1 MTTKSKRFILYLL
14 GITIV
19 ALVIRAI
26 ICVQLFNAPDVQTP
40 NVQTDMATYLT
51 LAKDI
56 LKGNWPDHYDYQ
68 PFYYTVFLPF
78 CLSIVSSST
87 ALVMIMQT
95 LLGSL
100 AVWLVGLGTAQLYG
114 RKAGLIAA
122 ILLAVARFHAFYTP
136 FLLFE
141 VLNSFWL
148 ALLFWLLVRSW
159 KRNTWLLWMLTA
171 ATLSCAALT
180 RGNALLFLPFILA
193 FILWRN
199 RRKLVKGV
207 AVAAATIA
215 IFYLPQLPFSVVNYR
230 YTGRWCGPST
240 AGDKVLA
247 LGNTPEAPPGGL
259 EYPMTYHEWCNDSDK
274 RPEEGRVS
282 VPSHIIQWFKESP
295 LQVIE
300 LQFRKVLLFWYRKE
314 IPNNVNIEI
323 HGRGCPLLKLL
334 IPYWLFAIPALGALL
349 SCWKLRSPRSLL
361 LFMLVTVY
369 FAATA
374 MFYILARFRIGIV
387 PLLCV
392 LAAVFVQ
399 RIITAWQCKELPSP
413 DKGRQRLIL
422 LGLAAACAAFI
433 VCSAFTL
440 YQDLYEAD
448 VIRAIRPNG
457 IAVNGKEGVLIY
469 DHGPFCEGGAEGINP
484 SSDGPL
490 EIRKTLI
497 IPQENRDLFATR
509 PTTVR
514 IPFFNQ
520 ARTPFSAS
528 FINGNQHV
536 TPEIT
541 TRRFIPWLEAKFDRL
556 TINDD
561 GTATIMLIV
570 NGSPEIGLGIDRLR
584 TYGRTQYISNSQ
596 PLPIPF
602 EASIEIYVSR

>member
-1 MTTKSKRFILYLL
+1 MKTKRFLCLL
-14 GITIV
+14 LSITII
-19 ALVIRAI
+19 ALIIRAI

-51 LAKDI
+51 MAKDI

-87 ALVMIMQT
+87 ALVMVMQT

-122 ILLAVARFHAFYTP
+122 VLLALARFHAFYTP

-159 KRNTWLLWMLTA
+159 KRNTWLLWMLSA
-171 ATLSCAALT
+171 VVLSCAALT

-199 RRKLVKGV
+199 RRKIAKGA
-207 AVAAATIA
+207 AVAAVTIA
-215 IFYLPQLPFSVVNYR
+215 IFYLPQLPFSIVNYR

-295 LQVIE
+295 MQVIE

-334 IPYWLFAIPALGALL
+334 LPFWLFAIPALAALL
-349 SCWKLRSPRSLL
+349 SCWRFRSPSRLL
-361 LFMLVTVY
+361 LFMLVVVY
-369 FAATA
+369 FGATA

-392 LAAVFVQ
+392 LAAVFCQ
-399 RIITAWQCKELPSP
+399 RLMDVWQTRTQPNP
-413 DKGRQRLIL
+413 DKGRQRLVL
-422 LGLAAACAAFI
+422 HAL
-433 VCSAFTL
+433 S
-440 YQDLYEAD
+440 
-448 VIRAIRPNG
+448 RP
-457 IAVNGKEGVLIY
+457 I
-469 DHGPFCEGGAEGINP
+469 
-484 SSDGPL
+484 
-490 EIRKTLI
+490 
-497 IPQENRDLFATR
+497 
-509 PTTVR
+509 
-514 IPFFNQ
+514 
-520 ARTPFSAS
+520 
-528 FINGNQHV
+528 
-536 TPEIT
+536 
-541 TRRFIPWLEAKFDRL
+541 
-556 TINDD
+556 
-561 GTATIMLIV
+561 
-570 NGSPEIGLGIDRLR
+570 
-584 TYGRTQYISNSQ
+584 
-596 PLPIPF
+596 
-602 EASIEIYVSR
+602 

>member
-1 MTTKSKRFILYLL
+1 MKTKRFLCLL
-14 GITIV
+14 LSITII
-19 ALVIRAI
+19 ALIIRTI

-51 LAKDI
+51 MAKDI

-87 ALVMIMQT
+87 ALVMVMQT

-122 ILLAVARFHAFYTP
+122 VLLALARFHAFYTP

-159 KRNTWLLWMLTA
+159 KRNTWLLWMLSA
-171 ATLSCAALT
+171 VVLSCAALT

-199 RRKLVKGV
+199 RRKIVKG
-207 AVAAATIA
+207 AAIAAATIA
-215 IFYLPQLPFSVVNYR
+215 IFYLPQLPFSIVNYR

-334 IPYWLFAIPALGALL
+334 LPFWLFAIPALAALL
-349 SCWKLRSPRSLL
+349 SCWRFRSPSRLL
-361 LFMLVTVY
+361 LFMLVVVY
-369 FAATA
+369 FGATA

-392 LAAVFVQ
+392 LAAVFCQ
-399 RIITAWQCKELPSP
+399 RLMDAWQTRNQPNP
-413 DKGRQRLIL
+413 DKGRQRLVL
-422 LGLAAACAAFI
+422 AGLAAACAAFI

-448 VIRAIRPNG
+448 IIRAIRPNG
-457 IAVNGKEGVLIY
+457 IAVNGKDGVLIY
-469 DHGPFCEGGAEGINP
+469 DHGPFCEGGMEGINL
-484 SSDGPL
+484 SADGPL
-490 EIRKTLI
+490 EIQKTLI
-497 IPQENRDLFATR
+497 IPQEDRDLFASR

-520 ARTPFSAS
+520 ARAPFTAT
-528 FINGNQHV
+528 FINGSQRL

-541 TRRFIPWLEAKFDRL
+541 QHRFIPWLEAKFDRL
-556 TINDD
+556 TLNDD
-561 GTATIMLIV
+561 GTATIALIV
-570 NGSPEIGLGIDRLR
+570 NGSTEIGLGIDRLR
-584 TYGRTQYISNSQ
+584 TYDRTKYLSNGR
-596 PLPIPF
+596 PLPLPF
-602 EASIEIYVSR
+602 EASIEIYAEK

>member
-1 MTTKSKRFILYLL
+1 MKTKRFLCLL
-14 GITIV
+14 LSITII
-19 ALVIRAI
+19 ALIIRTI

-51 LAKDI
+51 MAKDI

-87 ALVMIMQT
+87 ALVMVMQT

-122 ILLAVARFHAFYTP
+122 VLLALARFHAFYTP

-159 KRNTWLLWMLTA
+159 KRNTWLLWMLSA
-171 ATLSCAALT
+171 VVLSCAALT

-199 RRKLVKGV
+199 RRKIAKGAAI
-207 AVAAATIA
+207 AVATIA
-215 IFYLPQLPFSVVNYR
+215 IFYLPQLPFSIVNYR

-334 IPYWLFAIPALGALL
+334 LPFWLFAIPALAALL
-349 SCWKLRSPRSLL
+349 SCWRFRSPSRLL
-361 LFMLVTVY
+361 LFMLVVVY
-369 FAATA
+369 FGATA

-392 LAAVFVQ
+392 LTAVFCQ
-399 RIITAWQCKELPSP
+399 RLMDAWQTRNQPNP
-413 DKGRQRLIL
+413 DKGRQRLVL
-422 LGLAAACAAFI
+422 AGLAAACAAFI

-448 VIRAIRPNG
+448 IIRAIRPNG
-457 IAVNGKEGVLIY
+457 IAVNGRDGVLIY
-469 DHGPFCEGGAEGINP
+469 DHGPFCEGGMEGINP
-484 SSDGPL
+484 SADGPL
-490 EIRKTLI
+490 EIQKTLI
-497 IPQENRDLFATR
+497 IPQEDRDLFASR

-520 ARTPFSAS
+520 ARAPFTAT
-528 FINGNQHV
+528 FINGCQRL
-536 TPEIT
+536 TPEIAQH
-541 TRRFIPWLEAKFDRL
+541 RFIPWLEAKFDRL
-556 TINDD
+556 TLNDD
-561 GTATIMLIV
+561 GTATIALIV
-570 NGSPEIGLGIDRLR
+570 NGSTEIGLGIDRLR
-584 TYGRTQYISNSQ
+584 TYDRTKYLSNGR
-596 PLPIPF
+596 PLPLPF
-602 EASIEIYVSR
+602 EASIEIYAEK